1 MLYCSLSRTVAGQL
15 LPRGR
20 VGFGYET
27 TMKQH
32 KRSGVVAVAV
42 LWAVMAWAVGTKGKA
57 DMPTLDWLGREEA
70 VKQDKAVP
78 LRVLREVAELGFAA
92 EGVAPEAASGVL
104 VQGDNLEALRARRSE
119 NRLPPNPYDVLKGR

>member
-1 MLYCSLSRTVAGQL
+1 
-15 LPRGR
+15 
-20 VGFGYET
+20 
-27 TMKQH
+27 MKQH

>member
-15 LPRGR
+15 LLRGR